1 MNSVEL
7 IGIVRGIRSDELNN
21 QYLVLEVN
29 RPYLDNELSFIADTF
44 KIYKWGIVNF
54 GVFTNIFEG
63 SQIAIRGHLVKEKD
77 ETIIIAEYVKVLYY
91 PKNVVVKGD

>member
-7 IGIVRGIRSDELNN
+7 IGIVRGIRSDEANN

-29 RPYLDNELSFIADTF
+29 RPYLDNELSFISDSF
-44 KIYKWGIVNF
+44 KVYRWGIVNF
-54 GVFTNIFEG
+54 GIFANIYEG
-63 SQIAIRGHLVKEKD
+63 SQIAIRGHLTNEKD

-91 PKNVVVKGD
+91 PKNVVI